1 MNATEFYKHCKI
13 EEAAQ
18 AQQEERN
25 ELFRNI
31 RHLCNT
37 CQPPKHLTIE
47 MLTSILETLR
57 GHHVDASLANKGE

>member
-1 MNATEFYKHCKI
+1 MNTQEFYESKHLSDEI
-13 EEAAQ
+13 SNLH
-18 AQQEERN
+18 ERN

-47 MLTSILETLR
+47 MLTSILDTLR
-57 GHHVDASLANKGE
+57 GTMPLANKGE

>member
-1 MNATEFYKHCKI
+1 MNTQEFYESKHLSDEISKLH
-13 EEAAQ
+13 
-18 AQQEERN
+18 ERN

-47 MLTSILETLR
+47 MLTSILDTLR
-57 GHHVDASLANKGE
+57 GHHVDESLADKGE

>member
-1 MNATEFYKHCKI
+1 MGPRITTQFELLANEMKRQD
-13 EEAAQ
+13 AAR
-18 AQQEERN
+18 A

-57 GHHVDASLANKGE
+57 GTTSLVDKGE

>member
-1 MNATEFYKHCKI
+1 MNTQEFYESKHLSDEISKLH
-13 EEAAQ
+13 
-18 AQQEERN
+18 ERN

-47 MLTSILETLR
+47 MLTSILDTLR
-57 GHHVDASLANKGE
+57 GCHVDASLANKGE

>member
-1 MNATEFYKHCKI
+1 MNTQEFYESKHLTDEISKLH
-13 EEAAQ
+13 
-18 AQQEERN
+18 ERN

-37 CQPPKHLTIE
+37 CQPPNHLTIE

-57 GHHVDASLANKGE
+57 GTMPITNKGE

>member
-1 MNATEFYKHCKI
+1 MNTEQFYSSPRFADLLTEIH
-13 EEAAQ
+13 
-18 AQQEERN
+18 ERN

-47 MLTSILETLR
+47 MLTSILDTLR
-57 GHHVDASLANKGE
+57 GHHVDASLADKGE